1 MFWAWVGS
9 EVSGV
14 FGGFG
19 FRGFRALMVYELTCR
34 RLLGFGVGWFR
45 VFRVKGVMVA
55 RNLEVCCFL

>member
-1 MFWAWVGS
+1 MCF
-9 EVSGV
+9 
-14 FGGFG
+14 GFG
-19 FRGFRALMVYELTCR
+19 WALRFRECLGVYELTCR